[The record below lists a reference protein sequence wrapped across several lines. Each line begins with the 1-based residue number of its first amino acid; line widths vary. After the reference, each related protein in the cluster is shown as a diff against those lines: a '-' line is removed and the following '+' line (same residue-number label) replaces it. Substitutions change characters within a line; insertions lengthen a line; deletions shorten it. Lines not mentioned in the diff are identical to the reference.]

1 MVHIDENLV
10 TRPLSRGLD
19 FKELFQEAV
28 SARAGLSL
36 VEAADTS
43 SEWTP
48 SLLAEALAEADPKGR
63 GVDVRTVQNWF
74 QDNDKG
80 ISSENIICLARV
92 FGRGDPDAIAMWRTE
107 LRAANKLLASKRRAR
122 RKSTRSTTSVENAT
136 DPQTSTERTQ
146 ASQNGQNSFARL
158 SERIFTS
165 SDGFSISILVWAGFF
180 MLCLAA
186 FIAKNHDITYP
197 AGPSLDKQVGF
208 FWSLSWSIECLLLYP
223 TSFLLIAN
231 LVSFWKRES
240 QTAVQSVGEKST
252 WNDLMDSLRF
262 PFWVAASVA
271 FALVFVVQ
279 WGGVYLVGLTQTDA
293 PELIDWLLVAHVR
306 PDVITVSEALFVS
319 LLAFSYSGLVYWFY
333 FVGLI
338 LLFAVS
344 EDFHRRATSPDPG
357 FEDGFFESTGE
368 KLQRCIYLSTVI
380 GIFVATA
387 IQLNALYLK
396 SDGETSLSWLAN
408 DFIAILNPDAK
419 SWALLEQSSV
429 SSLTSS
435 ILLLLHLAL
444 FGVCTIK
451 VRSGLRACHT
461 RNLPSGRFYAV
472 TSTEREPIKNDPLV
486 RQICILG
493 LLCLTFG
500 SIGQF
505 VGFTVLLFAS
515 LLITVANI
523 CWSER
528 GSWSRP
534 IREK

>member
-1 MVHIDENLV
+1 MVHIDENFV

-19 FKELFQEAV
+19 FKELFQDAI
-28 SARAGLSL
+28 SARAGLTL
-36 VEAADTS
+36 GGTVDTS

-74 QDNDKG
+74 QDNDRG
-80 ISSENIICLARV
+80 ISSENIVCLARV

-107 LRAANKLLASKRRAR
+107 LRAGNKLLASKRRAR

-136 DPQTSTERTQ
+136 DPQTSTKRAQ
-146 ASQNGQNSFARL
+146 ASQYGQNSIARL

-197 AGPSLDKQVGF
+197 AGPGLDKQVGF

-223 TSFLLIAN
+223 ASFLLIAN
-231 LVSFWKRES
+231 LVTFWKRES
-240 QTAVQSVGEKST
+240 QRAVQSEGEKST
-252 WNDLMDSLRF
+252 WNDLIDSLRF

-271 FALVFVVQ
+271 FVLVFIVQ
-279 WGGVYLVGLTQTDA
+279 WGGVYLVGLMQTGA

-306 PDVITVSEALFVS
+306 PDVITMSEALFVS
-319 LLAFSYSGLVYWFY
+319 LLAFSYSGLVYCFY
-333 FVGLI
+333 FVGLL
-338 LLFAVS
+338 LLFAVT
-344 EDFHRRATSPDPG
+344 EDFHRRATSPDPD
-357 FEDGFFESTGE
+357 FETSFLERAGG
-368 KLQRCIYLSTVI
+368 KLQRCIYFSTVI
-380 GIFVATA
+380 GIFIAVA
-387 IQLNALYLK
+387 IQLNAIYLK

-408 DFIAILNPDAK
+408 DFAAMLDPDAK
-419 SWALLEQSSV
+419 SWAFLEQSSV

-451 VRSGLRACHT
+451 VRSGLRACRT
-461 RNLPSGRFYAV
+461 RNRRSGRLNAV
-472 TSTEREPIKNDPLV
+472 TSREREPIDHDTLV
-486 RQICILG
+486 RQVCILG

-500 SIGQF
+500 SIGKF
-505 VGFTVLLFAS
+505 VGFTVFLFAS
-515 LLITVANI
+515 LLITVASI
-523 CWSER
+523 FWSQR
-528 GSWSRP
+528 GSCSCL

>member
-1 MVHIDENLV
+1 MVHIDENFV
-10 TRPLSRGLD
+10 TRPLSRSLD
-19 FKELFQEAV
+19 FKELFQEAI
-28 SARAGLSL
+28 SARAGLTL
-36 VEAADTS
+36 AGTADTS

-48 SLLAEALAEADPKGR
+48 SLLAAALAEADPKGR

-136 DPQTSTERTQ
+136 DPQTLTERTQ

-197 AGPSLDKQVGF
+197 AGPGLDKQVGF

-231 LVSFWKRES
+231 LVCFWKRES
-240 QTAVQSVGEKST
+240 QTAVQPEGEKST
-252 WNDLMDSLRF
+252 WNDLIDNLRF

-271 FALVFVVQ
+271 FVLVFIVQ

-293 PELIDWLLVAHVR
+293 PELIDWLLVAHVQ
-306 PDVITVSEALFVS
+306 PDVITMSEALFVS

-333 FVGLI
+333 FVGLL
-338 LLFAVS
+338 LLFSVTV
-344 EDFHRRATSPDPG
+344 DFHRRATSPDPD
-357 FEDGFFESTGE
+357 FEGSFFERTGE
-368 KLQRCIYLSTVI
+368 KLQRCIYLSTII

-387 IQLNALYLK
+387 IQLNAVYLK

-461 RNLPSGRFYAV
+461 RNLPSGRFNAV
-472 TSTEREPIKNDPLV
+472 TSTEREPINHDPMV

-515 LLITVANI
+515 LLITVASI
-523 CWSER
+523 CWSRR
-528 GSWSRP
+528 GFWSRL

>member
-1 MVHIDENLV
+1 M
-10 TRPLSRGLD
+10 
-19 FKELFQEAV
+19 
-28 SARAGLSL
+28 
-36 VEAADTS
+36 
-43 SEWTP
+43 
-48 SLLAEALAEADPKGR
+48 
-63 GVDVRTVQNWF
+63 
-74 QDNDKG
+74 
-80 ISSENIICLARV
+80 
-92 FGRGDPDAIAMWRTE
+92 
-107 LRAANKLLASKRRAR
+107 
-122 RKSTRSTTSVENAT
+122 
-136 DPQTSTERTQ
+136 
-146 ASQNGQNSFARL
+146 
-158 SERIFTS
+158 
-165 SDGFSISILVWAGFF
+165 
-180 MLCLAA
+180 
-186 FIAKNHDITYP
+186 
-197 AGPSLDKQVGF
+197 
-208 FWSLSWSIECLLLYP
+208 
-223 TSFLLIAN
+223 
-231 LVSFWKRES
+231 
-240 QTAVQSVGEKST
+240 
-252 WNDLMDSLRF
+252 
-262 PFWVAASVA
+262 
-271 FALVFVVQ
+271 
-279 WGGVYLVGLTQTDA
+279 
-293 PELIDWLLVAHVR
+293 
-306 PDVITVSEALFVS
+306 
-319 LLAFSYSGLVYWFY
+319 LAFSYSGLVYWFY
-333 FVGLI
+333 FVGLL
-338 LLFAVS
+338 LLFAVT
-344 EDFHRRATSPDPG
+344 EDFHRRATSPDP
-357 FEDGFFESTGE
+357 DFESSFYERTGE

-387 IQLNALYLK
+387 IHLNAVYLK

-408 DFIAILNPDAK
+408 DFVTILNPDAK
-419 SWALLEQSSV
+419 RWALLEQSSV

>member
-1 MVHIDENLV
+1 
-10 TRPLSRGLD
+10 
-19 FKELFQEAV
+19 
-28 SARAGLSL
+28 
-36 VEAADTS
+36 
-43 SEWTP
+43 
-48 SLLAEALAEADPKGR
+48 
-63 GVDVRTVQNWF
+63 
-74 QDNDKG
+74 
-80 ISSENIICLARV
+80 
-92 FGRGDPDAIAMWRTE
+92 
-107 LRAANKLLASKRRAR
+107 
-122 RKSTRSTTSVENAT
+122 
-136 DPQTSTERTQ
+136 
-146 ASQNGQNSFARL
+146 
-158 SERIFTS
+158 
-165 SDGFSISILVWAGFF
+165 

-223 TSFLLIAN
+223 TSFLLISN
-231 LVSFWKRES
+231 LVSFWKRKS
-240 QTAVQSVGEKST
+240 QTAVQFEGEKST

-271 FALVFVVQ
+271 FVLVFVVQ
-279 WGGVYLVGLTQTDA
+279 WGGVYLVGLTHTDA

-306 PDVITVSEALFVS
+306 PDVITMSEALFVS

-333 FVGLI
+333 FVGLL
-338 LLFAVS
+338 LLFAVT
-344 EDFHRRATSPDPG
+344 EDFHRRATSPDAD
-357 FEDGFFESTGE
+357 FENNFFERTGE

-387 IQLNALYLK
+387 IHLNAVYLK

-408 DFIAILNPDAK
+408 DFATILNPDAK

-451 VRSGLRACHT
+451 VRSGLRACQT

-505 VGFTVLLFAS
+505 VGFTALLFAS

-523 CWSER
+523 YWSER
-528 GSWSRP
+528 GSWSRL

>member
-1 MVHIDENLV
+1 MQNQRSGLFCTLNL
-10 TRPLSRGLD
+10 
-19 FKELFQEAV
+19 
-28 SARAGLSL
+28 
-36 VEAADTS
+36 
-43 SEWTP
+43 
-48 SLLAEALAEADPKGR
+48 
-63 GVDVRTVQNWF
+63 
-74 QDNDKG
+74 
-80 ISSENIICLARV
+80 
-92 FGRGDPDAIAMWRTE
+92 WR
-107 LRAANKLLASKRRAR
+107 
-122 RKSTRSTTSVENAT
+122 
-136 DPQTSTERTQ
+136 
-146 ASQNGQNSFARL
+146 
-158 SERIFTS
+158 
-165 SDGFSISILVWAGFF
+165 
-180 MLCLAA
+180 
-186 FIAKNHDITYP
+186 
-197 AGPSLDKQVGF
+197 
-208 FWSLSWSIECLLLYP
+208 
-223 TSFLLIAN
+223 
-231 LVSFWKRES
+231 
-240 QTAVQSVGEKST
+240 
-252 WNDLMDSLRF
+252 
-262 PFWVAASVA
+262 
-271 FALVFVVQ
+271 
-279 WGGVYLVGLTQTDA
+279 
-293 PELIDWLLVAHVR
+293 
-306 PDVITVSEALFVS
+306 EALFVS

-333 FVGLI
+333 FVGLL
-338 LLFAVS
+338 LLFAVT
-344 EDFHRRATSPDPG
+344 EDFHRRATSPDP
-357 FEDGFFESTGE
+357 DFESSFYERTGE

-387 IQLNALYLK
+387 IHLNAVYLK

-408 DFIAILNPDAK
+408 DFVTILNPDAK
-419 SWALLEQSSV
+419 RWALLEQSSV